1 MSHASPRSGVSS
13 PRVAL
18 MNPRAGLRFPWLGLL
33 ALSAC
38 QADTQSLGR
47 GGLDATARPAADAS
61 LTALDAGSCTT
72 ESPAGCSATGCAPP
86 QVCDPTLGCKPS
98 ACLCTEGGWSCDDDC
113 GGGTCRLPELVFEL
127 SYATDTPGG
136 NDVIYA
142 QSGAEPEWIRIFDA
156 TGAEVRARAS
166 CGLCPCDSCGNC
178 PVCGQGIPLAEP
190 LQAGQSVRWRWDTQ
204 THPLSRCATGG
215 AACEAS
221 VTLPAGTYVARF
233 CYGRS
238 IIGIGPG
245 GTQVQD
251 VVCQDVPFR
260 WPNVDV
266 PDGVIRHRVCDCG

>member
-1 MSHASPRSGVSS
+1 M
-13 PRVAL
+13 
-18 MNPRAGLRFPWLGLL
+18 
-33 ALSAC
+33 
-38 QADTQSLGR
+38 
-47 GGLDATARPAADAS
+47 
-61 LTALDAGSCTT
+61 
-72 ESPAGCSATGCAPP
+72 
-86 QVCDPTLGCKPS
+86 
-98 ACLCTEGGWSCDDDC
+98 CTEGGWSCDDDC

-136 NDVIYA
+136 SDVIYA
-142 QSGAEPEWIRIFDA
+142 QNGAEPEWIRIFDA

-178 PVCGQGIPLAEP
+178 PICGQGIPLAEP
-190 LQAGQSVRWRWDTQ
+190 LQAGQAARWRWDTQ

-221 VTLPAGTYVARF
+221 LTLPAGTYVARF

-238 IIGIGPG
+238 IIGVGPG

-266 PDGVIRHRVCDCG
+266 PDGIIRHRVCDCG